1 MIRRLPSCGAGHVLN
16 YDGRLSGNILSEK
29 RDERSRLHVA
39 RASGLAAPD
48 DFDGFPLVI
57 GKLRERNAGRRTR
70 SQQQEKDCA
79 ADFFGS
85 HISRLVVED
94 RRAGYLLAEKNS
106 GGPPRLEHVLEETP
120 KQPISTGWQN
130 Q

>member
-39 RASGLAAPD
+39 RASVLAAPD
-48 DFDGFPLVI
+48 DLDGFPLVI

-70 SQQQEKDCA
+70 SQQQEKIAPQIFSDR
-79 ADFFGS
+79 
-85 HISRLVVED
+85 ISASSLWKTV
-94 RRAGYLLAEKNS
+94 AQG
-106 GGPPRLEHVLEETP
+106 
-120 KQPISTGWQN
+120 IC
-130 Q
+130 

>member
-70 SQQQEKDCA
+70 GQQQKKDSA
-79 ADFFGS
+79 EDFS
-85 HISRLVVED
+85 ESQISLLVGED
-94 RRAGYLLAEKNS
+94 RRPRILLPEK
-106 GGPPRLEHVLEETP
+106 
-120 KQPISTGWQN
+120 
-130 Q
+130 